1 MIEATKNTS
10 VHFPDDLLEA
20 LDRMAARRGVTRNR
34 VIVESCRRAVAA
46 WKKPEAK
53 SVEKKMSREEFFSD
67 RHLSRADLRLLRRGH
82 ADFDRALA
90 RARRSR
96 RTSPL

>member
-1 MIEATKNTS
+1 MTKNTS

-20 LDRMAARRGVTRNR
+20 LDRMAVRRGVSRNQ
-34 VIVESCRRAVAA
+34 VIVESCRRAVAR
-46 WKKPEAK
+46 WKKPEGK
-53 SVEKKMSREEFFSD
+53 KPEKKISREEFFSD

-82 ADFDRALA
+82 GDFDRALA

-96 RTSPL
+96 RNPPF

>member
-1 MIEATKNTS
+1 MTKNTS

-20 LDRMAARRGVTRNR
+20 LDRMAARRGVSRNR
-34 VIVESCRRAVAA
+34 VIVESCRRAVGL
-46 WKKPEAK
+46 WKNPERKPERK
-53 SVEKKMSREEFFSD
+53 QVSREEFFSD

>member
-1 MIEATKNTS
+1 MTKSIN
-10 VHFPDDLLEA
+10 VQFPDDLLEA
-20 LDRMAARRGVTRNR
+20 LDRMAVRRGVGRNR
-34 VIVESCRRAVAA
+34 VIVEACGRAVGWEKRPA
-46 WKKPEAK
+46 
-53 SVEKKMSREEFFSD
+53 KKMSREEFFSD